1 MVTIRSAEE
10 IAARDAAESA
20 VLPSPRID
28 LAPPAPA
35 GRARRVRGLSPDSRA
50 APSAPTSSAALSLA
64 GIDLAAAAHLPDA
77 PASAPTHAPEIDF
90 RAPAATEQPASEA
103 FRAPADARE
112 AEQPASEPRSPAAP
126 APDADAPRADD
137 SSPLAPGGA
146 RGAVFDSDSE
156 RLSMPGAGSF
166 NATLSRTASPL
177 SARSGVL
184 EEVAEA
190 GGDAEARSLDEE
202 ARSLGEEARSP
213 DASPE
218 PEPEP
223 EPEPARA
230 EERPAEDDTPA
241 PAPARDAPA
250 ERGGCLPSAEEA
262 AAPADSQRGAAEEPA
277 ARPAAAGA
285 LDVSVRSR
293 PHPRRARVARGA
305 ARASLPP
312 S

>member
-90 RAPAATEQPASEA
+90 RAPAAAT
-103 FRAPADARE
+103 DWRE

-177 SARSGVL
+177 SARGGVL